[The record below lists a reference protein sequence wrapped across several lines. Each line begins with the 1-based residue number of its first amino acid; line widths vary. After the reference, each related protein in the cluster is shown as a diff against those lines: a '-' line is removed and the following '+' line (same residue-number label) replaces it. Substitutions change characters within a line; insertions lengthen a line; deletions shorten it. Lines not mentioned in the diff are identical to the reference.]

1 MTSTSTTTLRGRRS
15 EATSP
20 GSWPPS
26 KNPVKQATT
35 WLAEKASRVKL
46 SGMSSGEDELGT
58 FLALETLS
66 LGVEGRKRLWIALKQ
81 VQGEELLPALR
92 SL

>member
-1 MTSTSTTTLRGRRS
+1 
-15 EATSP
+15 
-20 GSWPPS
+20 
-26 KNPVKQATT
+26 
-35 WLAEKASRVKL
+35 
-46 SGMSSGEDELGT
+46 MSSGEDELGT

-66 LGVEGRKRLWIALKQ
+66 LGVEGKKRLWIALKQ

>member
-1 MTSTSTTTLRGRRS
+1 MRRLADEIEEDHQTLS
-15 EATSP
+15 ELMETL
-20 GSWPPS
+20 GTS

-58 FLALETLS
+58 LLALETLS
-66 LGVEGRKRLWIALKQ
+66 LGVEGKKRLWIALKQ
-81 VQGEELLPALR
+81 VQGR
-92 SL
+92 SCSRL